1 MGFLMICR
9 CSIRLVASI
18 DKSIQKCDI
27 VDWSNHFASLQC
39 DWMRPKADSSLRSSP
54 GRPKS
59 RKRKITPK
67 HPPIPLASVQ
77 AFPNDLNLEVNN
89 LLKPI
94 KRVRLYENAVEQI
107 QSLILRNQYKP
118 KDRLPPER
126 SLAEQ
131 LNISRPSLR
140 EALRILS
147 VMGLIEI
154 RVGDGIYV
162 KDVSFLPYIE
172 SVNLSISSRI
182 QMEQDSLLKLWQVRK
197 ILEVGMVDQL
207 ARRITDPFLKS
218 LRNCIEEMEKNI
230 DDPDAFISSGI
241 RFHRLIAEAGQ
252 NEILILIWDTLGDLI
267 RKSHDRI
274 YRIVRTPSKSLRSHQ
289 EIYEAL
295 KARDVPKAAEAM
307 KRHMAEEEEALQAAI
322 AKMKG

>member
-1 MGFLMICR
+1 M
-9 CSIRLVASI
+9 
-18 DKSIQKCDI
+18 
-27 VDWSNHFASLQC
+27 
-39 DWMRPKADSSLRSSP
+39 
-54 GRPKS
+54 
-59 RKRKITPK
+59 
-67 HPPIPLASVQ
+67 
-77 AFPNDLNLEVNN
+77 

-107 QSLILRNQYKP
+107 QSLILKNDYKP

-154 RVGDGIYV
+154 KVGDGIYV

-172 SVNLSISSRI
+172 SVNLSISSRL

-197 ILEVGMVDQL
+197 ILEAGMVDL
-207 ARRITDPFLKS
+207 LEGRITVALLKS
-218 LRNCIEEMEKNI
+218 LQHCIEEMEKNI
-230 DDPDAFISSGI
+230 DDQDAFISSGI
-241 RFHRLIAEAGQ
+241 RFHRVIAEAGQ

-274 YRIVRTPSKSLRSHQ
+274 YRISRTPSKSLRSHKK
-289 EIYEAL
+289 IYDAL
-295 KARDVPKAAEAM
+295 KKRDVPKAAEAM
-307 KRHMAEEEEALQAAI
+307 KEHMAEEEEALLAAI
-322 AKMKG
+322 EKVKR